1 MYAVCQLFPPRFG
14 SFVHSSLQICRCFI
28 KHNTKKYFY
37 KLCQNLHIS
46 QPIFV
51 WTVPLY
57 VVPYYPKLYT
67 VIYSTIILRCLK
79 DAVNFAWLF
88 GNYTKSECSI
98 TNLWAKH
105 VLFENFI
112 TKDSRLKLFVH
123 YSFCQWFDESG
134 VRTVFLKSRI
144 QIKIYFLI
152 RISLLKTRVGL
163 FGKYYAEE
171 YFLFMFDTQSW

>member
-1 MYAVCQLFPPRFG
+1 M
-14 SFVHSSLQICRCFI
+14 
-28 KHNTKKYFY
+28 
-37 KLCQNLHIS
+37 
-46 QPIFV
+46 

-57 VVPYYPKLYT
+57 VVPYYPELYT

-79 DAVNFAWLF
+79 DAVNFAWLLQKFWYSYF
-88 GNYTKSECSI
+88 GNYNKSECSI

-152 RISLLKTRVGL
+152 RKSLLKTRVRL

>member
-1 MYAVCQLFPPRFG
+1 MSHFML
-14 SFVHSSLQICRCFI
+14 S
-28 KHNTKKYFY
+28 
-37 KLCQNLHIS
+37 
-46 QPIFV
+46 PIIRIV
-51 WTVPLY
+51 LS
-57 VVPYYPKLYT
+57 T

-79 DAVNFAWLF
+79 DAVNFAWLLQKFWYSYF
-88 GNYTKSECSI
+88 GNYNKSECSI